1 MHKHLIKNTMHIQL
15 KPLRVLKLLRILK
28 AMQLLGYEARVLQ
41 TTAHWNE
48 H

>member
-28 AMQLLGYEARVLQ
+28 AMQLLGYETYYKM
-41 TTAHWNE
+41 TTTKSAQ
-48 H
+48 